1 MSHLFKRRLNGRRS
15 IIAVSKPAIFTILS
29 LSLTCVQAGAQTR
42 PDLSGTWTASTDTP
56 ASVGAAPTPI
66 LGAKF
71 ELKHSGDNLTM
82 IRIVRDVATSVQYT
96 LDNREIRSR
105 LPAPLCMGQAESIE
119 TAAWDGSS
127 IVLTIVGSMPAGATT
142 PNKLS
147 VRRVLRLEA
156 PDRLVVEGTMGA
168 AETAKTVGTVYKRST
183 ETLSAPEP
191 KSIAPKVKATIGQM
205 GWLAGTWVGTLG
217 RNTIEERWTPSAGGA
232 MIATARTMRDG
243 LMGQFEFLCIVE
255 RDGGLVYQAMPNGR
269 QPATDFALTAMDANS
284 VTFENPM
291 HDFPKVVKYV
301 LQPDGTLEAT
311 ISGDP
316 KQRALTYSFKK
327 Q

>member
-1 MSHLFKRRLNGRRS
+1 M
-15 IIAVSKPAIFTILS
+15 
-29 LSLTCVQAGAQTR
+29 GAR
-42 PDLSGTWTASTDTP
+42 
-56 ASVGAAPTPI
+56 
-66 LGAKF
+66 F
-71 ELKHSGDNLTM
+71 ELKHDRDILTM
-82 IRIVRDVATSVQYT
+82 MRIVRDVATSVQYT

-105 LPAPLCMGQAESIE
+105 VPAPLCMGQAESIE

>member
-1 MSHLFKRRLNGRRS
+1 MSKAVLAVLFTFS
-15 IIAVSKPAIFTILS
+15 ITTA
-29 LSLTCVQAGAQTR
+29 QATAQTR
-42 PDLSGTWTASTDTP
+42 PDFSGTWTASTDAP
-56 ASVGAAPTPI
+56 ANAGAAPSPVM
-66 LGAKF
+66 GARF
-71 ELKHSGDNLTM
+71 ELKHDRDTLTM
-82 IRIVRDVATSVQYT
+82 TRIVRDVATSVHYT

-105 LPAPLCMGQAESIE
+105 VPAPLCMGQAESIE

-183 ETLSAPEP
+183 ETMSAPEP

-301 LQPDGTLEAT
+301 TPARWHARSD
-311 ISGDP
+311 D
-316 KQRALTYSFKK
+316 
-327 Q
+327 

>member
-1 MSHLFKRRLNGRRS
+1 
-15 IIAVSKPAIFTILS
+15 VSKAVLAVLFTFS
-29 LSLTCVQAGAQTR
+29 VTTAQAAAQTR
-42 PDLSGTWTASTDTP
+42 PDFSGTWTASTDAP
-56 ASVGAAPTPI
+56 ANAVAAPSPVM
-66 LGAKF
+66 GATF
-71 ELKHSGDNLTM
+71 ELKHDRDTLTM
-82 IRIVRDVATSVQYT
+82 MRIVRDVATSVHYI

-105 LPAPLCMGQAESIE
+105 VPAPLCMGQAESIE

-142 PNKLS
+142 PNKVS

-168 AETAKTVGTVYKRST
+168 AEAAKTVGTVYKRST
-183 ETLSAPEP
+183 ETLGAPEP